1 MPLAI
6 RAAREQEEAEARALA
21 AATNAEAAL
30 VPAPDDDDA
39 ALLLALIDKRTGAVC
54 DACHADIFNEGYM
67 CKSNAGG

>member
-6 RAAREQEEAEARALA
+6 RAAREKEEAEARALL
-21 AATNAEAAL
+21 AATNADVAL
-30 VPAPDDDDA
+30 VPATNDDDA
-39 ALLLALIDKRTGAVC
+39 ALLLELIDKRTGAVC